1 VLCRC
6 RYFVL
11 YEYGGLYVDLDME
24 CLRPIDASLNQ
35 SDCVVSQEPLEHAT
49 FLAPVGTPLVS
60 NALMACRPGHPFMAH
75 VIASL
80 PAYTGWLT
88 WNSVLWATGPYM
100 LTTVYRDYRRRRRR
114 QWNAADVVTVAAPG
128 VFQPT
133 PDDSM
138 VDYMRRVCL
147 RPDVADEQRAL
158 CARVTGYDF
167 GRSGVYPAGAFTV
180 HHWTHSWVG
189 RRNDPYGL
197 LNDRMKRFDVAE
209 LIQPVR
215 HS

>member
-1 VLCRC
+1 VL
-6 RYFVL
+6 FQ
-11 YEYGGLYVDLDME
+11 YGGLYADLDME
-24 CLRPIDASLNQ
+24 CLRPIDAALNQ
-35 SDCVVSQEPLEHAT
+35 SDCILSQEPLEHAQ

-60 NALMACRPGHPFMAH
+60 NALMACRPGHPFFAH

-80 PAYTGWLT
+80 PSFTGWVT

-100 LTTVYRDYRRRRRR
+100 LTTAYRDYQRRRRRR
-114 QWNAADVVTVAAPG
+114 LDADVVTVAAPV
-128 VFQPT
+128 VFHPT

-147 RPDVADEQRAL
+147 QPSVMAKQKAL
-158 CARVTGYDF
+158 CGRLIGYDF
-167 GRSGVYPAGAFTV
+167 GRSRVHPASAFTV

-197 LNDRMKRFDVAE
+197 LNDRINLFHVEK
-209 LIQPVR
+209 LIQP
-215 HS
+215 S